1 MKIEHFKYLVEIDKH
16 HTISA
21 AAKALYM
28 GQTTLSSIVKSME
41 EELGYAIF
49 QRTPQGVVLTKKGE
63 QLMEIAREIT
73 EKYEEVV
80 FLKDDAAAPSHPLHI
95 LFAPSLAETLPLELN
110 KRLREMDSGSMFKFS
125 IAHRDRILP
134 EVLRDAANIGVTYLF
149 PDEYVDVVYS
159 AAKYR
164 IDVERIKKDRFYLVV
179 GSRHRLAGRK
189 SVALEDLKDIEV
201 ASESNFSFGGCE
213 RIFGSIYKNAKSKT
227 SFPNGVLICRAL
239 QNQELAALLPGNLI
253 AGSIDR
259 DLYSVI
265 ELEHLDA
272 PNEILICV
280 IHKEKN
286 NMNRLEKE
294 AVHVIREYIKGL
306 DWERLQI
313 V

>member
-41 EELGYAIF
+41 EELGYSIF
-49 QRTPQGVVLTKKGE
+49 QRTPKGVVLTKKGE

-73 EKYEEVV
+73 EKYEEVMI
-80 FLKDDAAAPSHPLHI
+80 LKDEAATPAYPLNI
-95 LFAPSLAETLPLELN
+95 LFAPSLAENLPFELN
-110 KRLREMDSGSMFKFS
+110 KRLREKDSSSMFKFS

-134 EVLRDAANIGVTYLF
+134 EVIRDAANIGVTYLF
-149 PDEYVDVVYS
+149 SDEYVDMIYS
-159 AAKYR
+159 ASKYR
-164 IDVERIKKDRFYLVV
+164 IDVERIKKDKFYLVV
-179 GSRHRLAGRK
+179 GSQHRLAGKK

-213 RIFGSIYKNAKSKT
+213 RIFGSIYKNAKSRT
-227 SFPNGVLICRAL
+227 SFPNVDLICRAL

-253 AGSIDR
+253 AASIDR
-259 DLYSVI
+259 DMYSVI

-272 PNEILICV
+272 PNEIFICA
-280 IHKEKN
+280 IHKEKS

-294 AVHVIREYIKGL
+294 AVHVIKEYIANL
-306 DWERLQI
+306 AWDQLQLL
-313 V
+313 

>member
-41 EELGYAIF
+41 EELGYSIF
-49 QRTPQGVVLTKKGE
+49 QRTPKGVVLTKKGE

-73 EKYEEVV
+73 EKYEEVMI
-80 FLKDDAAAPSHPLHI
+80 LKDEAATPAYPLNI
-95 LFAPSLAETLPLELN
+95 LFAPSLAENLPLELN
-110 KRLREMDSGSMFKFS
+110 KRLREKDSSSMFKFS

-134 EVLRDAANIGVTYLF
+134 EVIRDAANIGVTYLF
-149 PDEYVDVVYS
+149 SDEYVDMIYS
-159 AAKYR
+159 ASKYR
-164 IDVERIKKDRFYLVV
+164 IDVERIKKDKFYLVV
-179 GSRHRLAGRK
+179 GSQHRLAGKK

-213 RIFGSIYKNAKSKT
+213 RIFGCIYKKAKSRT
-227 SFPNGVLICRAL
+227 SFPNVDLICRAL

-253 AGSIDR
+253 AASIDR
-259 DLYSVI
+259 DMYSVI

-272 PNEILICV
+272 PNEIFICA
-280 IHKEKN
+280 IHKEKS

-294 AVHVIREYIKGL
+294 AVHVIKEYIANL
-306 DWERLQI
+306 AWDQLQLL
-313 V
+313 